1 MIKKLHFKIQ
11 YLFLY
16 IKKNFIFLG
25 LGILIG
31 IVFYLN
37 QDKLSILSQIKIF
50 NYKRIGVE
58 GLYTANNLPDEVSSL
73 LSYGL
78 TTITENDKSALSV
91 LSKSSS
97 IKDDKNYIFEI
108 NDNFFWHNGKKLT
121 AHDINPNIKGL
132 GLKVID
138 DTHIE
143 VIPQEFFAPLL
154 TALSKPLFLKNLIGL
169 GPYRLNK
176 IEYQDGYIKK
186 MSLVPVEKD
195 KKTLIY
201 NFYQNEK
208 DLVTAYK
215 LGQVDEIRTGEL
227 PEEIAA
233 WTNTKIT
240 QEIKSD
246 QTYLAVFFNTNRIG
260 PKQLRQALAYA
271 TPKTKD
277 KNERC
282 LGPISPTSWAYNPT
296 VKDYNY
302 NPAKAQE
309 LFKSNGI
316 EKINLIIS
324 DRRLLSKADE
334 IKTAWTDI
342 LGIEVIL
349 NIENQIDQ
357 ENFDAVL
364 AYGSIPNDPDQ
375 YIFWH
380 STQTGTNITKLTESR
395 IDKLLEEGRQ
405 TMDPVER
412 KKIYIDFQRFLLEES
427 PAIFL
432 SYPTIYTIS
441 RVK

>member
-143 VIPQEFFAPLL
+143 VIPQ
-154 TALSKPLFLKNLIGL
+154 
-169 GPYRLNK
+169 
-176 IEYQDGYIKK
+176 
-186 MSLVPVEKD
+186 
-195 KKTLIY
+195 
-201 NFYQNEK
+201 
-208 DLVTAYK
+208 
-215 LGQVDEIRTGEL
+215 
-227 PEEIAA
+227 
-233 WTNTKIT
+233 
-240 QEIKSD
+240 
-246 QTYLAVFFNTNRIG
+246 
-260 PKQLRQALAYA
+260 
-271 TPKTKD
+271 
-277 KNERC
+277 
-282 LGPISPTSWAYNPT
+282 
-296 VKDYNY
+296 
-302 NPAKAQE
+302 
-309 LFKSNGI
+309 
-316 EKINLIIS
+316 
-324 DRRLLSKADE
+324 
-334 IKTAWTDI
+334 
-342 LGIEVIL
+342 
-349 NIENQIDQ
+349 
-357 ENFDAVL
+357 
-364 AYGSIPNDPDQ
+364 
-375 YIFWH
+375 
-380 STQTGTNITKLTESR
+380 
-395 IDKLLEEGRQ
+395 
-405 TMDPVER
+405 
-412 KKIYIDFQRFLLEES
+412 
-427 PAIFL
+427 
-432 SYPTIYTIS
+432 
-441 RVK
+441 